1 LSALDHGFHGEL
13 HMLEEQTRIVFRCA
27 LPSRVA
33 IGWPSACPL
42 DVREMEHAC
51 SHLWR
56 LKMSPE
62 PRVIVEANDARAI
75 GDQQAAASS
84 TRGC

>member
-13 HMLEEQTRIVFRCA
+13 HMLEEQTRIVFRGA

-42 DVREMEHAC
+42 MSNKWSTHA
-51 SHLWR
+51 R
-56 LKMSPE
+56 
-62 PRVIVEANDARAI
+62 IFGA
-75 GDQQAAASS
+75 
-84 TRGC
+84 